1 MNKLAPSVLAADFTR
16 LGEQVALINRSGAEY
31 IHLDVMDGNYVP
43 NISFGPMVINAVR
56 GITDK
61 KLDVHLM
68 IEDPMRY
75 LKDYKEAG
83 ADTISVHAE
92 ACKHLH
98 RTITE
103 IKEMG
108 MKASVALSPETSI
121 NILNYLMD
129 DLDMV
134 LVMTVNPGF
143 GGQSLIEPVLD
154 KVKRVRKIANDRGRK
169 DFDIE
174 VDGGVTLENL
184 DKVLE
189 AGANVIVAGTAIFK
203 GDMSANLCEFE
214 KRLQL

>member
-16 LGEQVALINRSGAEY
+16 LGEQVALINQSGAEY

-43 NISFGPMVINAVR
+43 NISFGPMVINAVH

-83 ADTISVHAE
+83 ADMISVHAE

-203 GDMSANLCEFE
+203 GDMSANLHEFE

>member
-16 LGEQVALINRSGAEY
+16 LGEQVALINQSGAEY

-43 NISFGPMVINAVR
+43 NISFGPMVINAVH

-83 ADTISVHAE
+83 ADMISVHAE

-203 GDMSANLCEFE
+203 GEMSANLHEFE